1 MMYTTDIQVRFRD
14 LDPMKHV
21 NNALYVTYLEQ
32 ARVEFYEEV
41 VDVPLADID
50 TVLTYLEVAYERA
63 IDSVGTVTV
72 ELEVSDLG
80 TSSIP
85 MEYEIRFG
93 DERYA
98 TAETVQ
104 VFFDPETKES
114 RPIPDRYRERLI

>member
-32 ARVEFYEEV
+32 ARAEFYEEV

-50 TVLTYLEVAYERA
+50 TILTYLEVAYEQA

-85 MEYEIRFG
+85 MEYEIRFS